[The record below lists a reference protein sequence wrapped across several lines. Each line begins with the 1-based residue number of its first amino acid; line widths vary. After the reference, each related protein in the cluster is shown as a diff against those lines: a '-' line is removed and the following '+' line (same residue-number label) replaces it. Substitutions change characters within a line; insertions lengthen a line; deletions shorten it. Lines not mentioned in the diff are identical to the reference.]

1 MRSVLGA
8 VAIVIALASAAL
20 ANHPTM
26 GAVLTIDPAS
36 LQRLASGG
44 RMVAVIDL
52 RPTDA
57 YRSGRVPGARSIPL
71 TALIPRHGEVPA
83 DSLVVLYGA
92 QTVDEAAPA
101 YRYLRA
107 TGYANVFVLEGG
119 FWGWQAH
126 GYSVER

>member
-44 RMVAVIDL
+44 RMVAVID
-52 RPTDA
+52 
-57 YRSGRVPGARSIPL
+57 
-71 TALIPRHGEVPA
+71 PRHGEVPA